1 MDNKAYIMMCEQM
14 GVDIDPNRLM
24 TQFSDFP
31 IVVQNAILV
40 YSKLPDLYVSRGMDG
55 SIFGGK
61 DYSAFA
67 NVCKLFDIT
76 NERDI
81 RTALF
86 VCSYVEDKAVLK
98 AQAAL
103 NKDK

>member
-31 IVVQNAILV
+31 LVVQNAILV

-67 NVCKLFDIT
+67 SICRLFDIT
-76 NERDI
+76 SERDI